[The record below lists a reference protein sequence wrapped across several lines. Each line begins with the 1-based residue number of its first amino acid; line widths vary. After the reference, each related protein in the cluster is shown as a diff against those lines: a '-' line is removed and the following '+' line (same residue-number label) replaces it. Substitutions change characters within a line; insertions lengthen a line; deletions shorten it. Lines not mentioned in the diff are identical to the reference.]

1 MILNHRETKLM
12 PRREREQSGTGIY
25 HIMLRLTQHYIR
37 YGKRCDSRVGSKTCP
52 HDPLNPRRGD
62 YYQGKGH
69 PVSGGKV
76 SIWEIL
82 VSLLTI

>member
-12 PRREREQSGTGIY
+12 PRREWEQSGTGIY

-52 HDPLNPRRGD
+52 HDPRVGSKTEVNPESWT
-62 YYQGKGH
+62 QLKG
-69 PVSGGKV
+69 SNEKG
-76 SIWEIL
+76 I
-82 VSLLTI
+82 